1 MKKYYNGVIMQST
14 KEILLKTDHL
24 TNMYNDFTA
33 VNDLSIEIRKG
44 EIVGFLGPNGAG
56 KTTTISMLSTI
67 LKPSNG
73 MITIEGHN
81 IIHEPQE
88 ARKRIGVCPQ
98 ELVFYDYLTAKEN
111 AEFFAQ
117 MHHLDGKKVNGR
129 LAELFEELSLT
140 DKLNARSST
149 LSGGMKRRLNVLLSL
164 IMDPEIV
171 FLDEPTAGLD
181 PQSSRIT
188 WDFIRDLRNKGKT
201 VLVTTHNMREAEEL
215 CDRIYIIDKGVL
227 IAQGTPQSIKA
238 NVGEG
243 EIFDFQFKDEHNG
256 DLEVIKSNIEN
267 LGPHVVKVEL
277 LSKTRMIVVATGGVK
292 RLIEFENQLQGGLEE
307 LDNLTI
313 RSQNLEDVFL
323 LLTGKQLRE

>member
-1 MKKYYNGVIMQST
+1 MTTNQVLLETVNLT
-14 KEILLKTDHL
+14 KDYKG
-24 TNMYNDFTA
+24 FKA
-33 VNDLSIEIRKG
+33 VNNLSITINKG

-67 LKPSNG
+67 LKPTSG
-73 MITIEGHN
+73 Q
-81 IIHEPQE
+81 IIIDGQDILKEPLE

-98 ELVFYDYLTAKEN
+98 DLVFYDYLTAKEN
-111 AEFFAQ
+111 ALFFAS
-117 MHHLDGKKVNGR
+117 MHKLTSKKVNGT
-129 LAELFEELSLT
+129 LEKLFDDLGLT
-140 DKLNARSST
+140 EKLNAKSST
-149 LSGGMKRRLNVLLSL
+149 LSGGMKRRLNVLLAL
-164 IMDPEIV
+164 IMDPEII

-181 PQSSRIT
+181 PQSSRLT
-188 WDFIRDLRNKGKT
+188 WNFIRDLRNKNKT

-215 CDRIYIIDKGVL
+215 CDRIYIIDNGL
-227 IAQGTPQSIKA
+227 IIAQGTPQAIKA

-243 EIFDFQFKDEHNG
+243 EVFDFQFKEDENG
-256 DLEVIKSNIEN
+256 NLEALKHTIEQ
-267 LGPHVVKVEL
+267 LGPFVKKVEI

-292 RLIEFENQLQGGLEE
+292 RLVEFEHHIEGGLER

>member
-1 MKKYYNGVIMQST
+1 MKRRYNGVIMQSA
-14 KEILLKTDHL
+14 KEILLKTEHL
-24 TNMYNDFTA
+24 TKIYNDFTA

-215 CDRIYIIDKGVL
+215 
-227 IAQGTPQSIKA
+227 
-238 NVGEG
+238 
-243 EIFDFQFKDEHNG
+243 
-256 DLEVIKSNIEN
+256 
-267 LGPHVVKVEL
+267 
-277 LSKTRMIVVATGGVK
+277 
-292 RLIEFENQLQGGLEE
+292 
-307 LDNLTI
+307 
-313 RSQNLEDVFL
+313 
-323 LLTGKQLRE
+323 

>member
-1 MKKYYNGVIMQST
+1 MQST
-14 KEILLKTDHL
+14 KEILLKTEHL
-24 TNMYNDFTA
+24 TKMYNDFTA

-73 MITIEGHN
+73 LIAIDGHN
-81 IIHEPQE
+81 IVHEPQE

-164 IMDPEIV
+164 IMNPEIV

-215 CDRIYIIDKGVL
+215 CDRIYIIDKGSI

-243 EIFDFQFKDEHNG
+243 EIFDFQFKDDHNG